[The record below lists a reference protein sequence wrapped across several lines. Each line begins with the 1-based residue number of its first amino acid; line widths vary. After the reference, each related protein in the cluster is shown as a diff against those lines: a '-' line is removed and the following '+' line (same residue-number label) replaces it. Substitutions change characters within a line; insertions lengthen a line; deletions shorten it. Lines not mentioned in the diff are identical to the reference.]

1 MISVSGKKWIER
13 KVNKNLVEKIKQDF
27 NFNEILSRLIISRNF
42 DLDEINN
49 INDDLKTYNDF
60 INNNDFN
67 KATDLLIDTIKNK
80 ENICILGDYDVD
92 GSTSTALLVRFFNY
106 INQPHFFYIPNRISD
121 GYGASKKLFQ
131 KLILKK
137 PKLIILV
144 DCGSTSNE
152 AIDFINKENIK
163 LKIIDHHEIH
173 KPYPK
178 SNIIINPKK
187 DNGYLKYNYLCTAAL
202 TYFFLD
208 ILIKKVKSNFNISDF
223 QIYVLL
229 AIVCDVMP
237 LRKINKLIALNALKD
252 FNIKKHIAF
261 ESIFE
266 LMGINKKLETD
277 DLGFLIGPIINAG
290 GRLGNSN
297 LGVELLISDNL
308 NTIKQKSK
316 KLIELNNKRKKIE
329 KDILENINFKEI
341 ESKNKNII
349 IYYKPNIHEGL
360 IGIIAA
366 RLKEHFNKPSIVITN
381 SNNIFKGSARST
393 NNYNIGHL
401 IKILSDKKI
410 IEKGGGHNMAAGF
423 IIKKNNIKTLDD
435 FIQKDFLNKNLNSNF
450 ILKYDLELSS
460 STINT
465 SFVENINRL
474 GPFGN
479 SNPLPTFLFKNLKI
493 IKTLILDKKHI
504 SVILKSSTGRS
515 IKAICFNCMISNVGK
530 YLTTYKKNINVI
542 AQIHENI
549 WNNKKSTQLNIKD
562 ILI

>member
-1 MISVSGKKWIER
+1 M
-13 KVNKNLVEKIKQDF
+13 
-27 NFNEILSRLIISRNF
+27 
-42 DLDEINN
+42 
-49 INDDLKTYNDF
+49 
-60 INNNDFN
+60 
-67 KATDLLIDTIKNK
+67 
-80 ENICILGDYDVD
+80 
-92 GSTSTALLVRFFNY
+92 
-106 INQPHFFYIPNRISD
+106 
-121 GYGASKKLFQ
+121 
-131 KLILKK
+131 
-137 PKLIILV
+137 
-144 DCGSTSNE
+144 
-152 AIDFINKENIK
+152 
-163 LKIIDHHEIH
+163 
-173 KPYPK
+173 
-178 SNIIINPKK
+178 
-187 DNGYLKYNYLCTAAL
+187 

-229 AIVCDVMP
+229 ATVCDVMP

-393 NNYNIGHL
+393 NNYNIGYL

-423 IIKKNNIKTLDD
+423 IIKKKNIKTLDD
-435 FIQKDFLNKNLNSNF
+435 FIQKDFLKKNLNSDF

-465 SFVENINRL
+465 SFVEDINRL